1 MNILA
6 ITQED
11 PINYSSLGLVR
22 FMHNIPALF
31 WFPFSVYEM
40 LVNCDS
46 LQHFV
51 VVFHLKLQVCIFRKA
66 WCKGGFSHPT
76 LDVQL
81 GRENI
86 LLEGLSSIH

>member
-6 ITQED
+6 ITQKD

-22 FMHNIPALF
+22 FMRNIPALF

-40 LVNCDS
+40 LVNCES

-51 VVFHLKLQVCIFRKA
+51 VVFHLNFRNS
-66 WCKGGFSHPT
+66 CKCVS
-76 LDVQL
+76 
-81 GRENI
+81 
-86 LLEGLSSIH
+86 LERYGAKEDFHIPL